1 MLFQSK
7 DRFLYF
13 IKVKIN
19 LFLNILKLFNLKN
32 EKKSSSR
39 KFNSTEVQTITSIPK
54 DSPMFASLELIF
66 PKDEKN
72 PKMSQIELQLRSN
85 LDSCIAKMN
94 ALADRT
100 GKALIKFSKTRSF
113 HELLKTQR
121 FLINVPDE
129 DGNTPIHL
137 CILYGNFDLLEI
149 FVDVALTIPD
159 QNLINLKN
167 HKNLTPLLI
176 AVYLEEIEVC
186 EFLLEANADLAQTD
200 IYGCN
205 AIHIAC
211 KKRNVYLLKTLI
223 KYVDKNCNYG
233 VVNSINHDGYTPLH
247 LAVLSQSIEMV
258 QELLYLKY
266 LKINIQD
273 KRAGL
278 TALHHASG
286 KLNLYLISNLLVKNE
301 NIQLDVRAYNGCTPL
316 HMSIANKNYL
326 ITCLLL
332 SQGANLNIQSDIPV
346 HCDSE
351 MFAMTLKKDNLLRR
365 CVEEVLSKLKENEKD
380 LKTGTGGSKLITDGE
395 DSKSDLA
402 DLTKKQDDILNETT
416 KNLIDISDV
425 KLSQEIKKIYDNE
438 SEKEKVD
445 DLNDLKSK
453 LALSQHNYD
462 SYYYAQNDSWV
473 SNIYVIYIFRL
484 MITS

>member
-1 MLFQSK
+1 M
-7 DRFLYF
+7 
-13 IKVKIN
+13 
-19 LFLNILKLFNLKN
+19 
-32 EKKSSSR
+32 KKEITSPSPSQKA
-39 KFNSTEVQTITSIPK
+39 KFSNVEVQTSVLIPK
-54 DSPMFASLELIF
+54 DSVIPVFTTLESIF
-66 PKDEKN
+66 PVDQKAKN
-72 PKMSQIELQLRSN
+72 MSPIEIQLRSN

-129 DGNTPIHL
+129 EGNTPIHL

-167 HKNLTPLLI
+167 HKNLTPLLV
-176 AVYLEEIEVC
+176 AVYLEETEVC
-186 EFLLEANADLAQTD
+186 ELLLEANADLALTD

-205 AIHIAC
+205 AIHVAC
-211 KKRNVYLLKTLI
+211 KKKNVNLLKTLI
-223 KYVDKNCNYG
+223 KYVDKNCNYS
-233 VVNSINHDGYTPLH
+233 VVNSVNHDGYTPLH
-247 LAVLSQSIEMV
+247 LAVLSQSLEMV

-278 TALHHASG
+278 TALHHAAG

-316 HMSIANKNYL
+316 HMSIANRNYL

-332 SQGANLNIQSDIPV
+332 SHGANLNIQSDIPV

-351 MFAMTLKKDNLLRR
+351 MFAMALKKDALLRR
-365 CVEEVLSKLKENEKD
+365 CIEDVLSKIKENGK
-380 LKTGTGGSKLITDGE
+380 
-395 DSKSDLA
+395 DSKA
-402 DLTKKQDDILNETT
+402 ELNEAKQISDEVDSKIGLEVKT
-416 KNLIDISDV
+416 NNFIDISDV

-438 SEKEKVD
+438 IEKDKTD

-462 SYYYAQNDSWV
+462 SYYYSQNDTWV
-473 SNIYVIYIFRL
+473 SIFVFCK
-484 MITS
+484 

>member
-1 MLFQSK
+1 MKTESSL
-7 DRFLYF
+7 LPH
-13 IKVKIN
+13 
-19 LFLNILKLFNLKN
+19 
-32 EKKSSSR
+32 KSR
-39 KFNSTEVQTITSIPK
+39 PVEVQTNIGIPK
-54 DSPMFASLELIF
+54 DSLIPLFTTLENIF
-66 PKDEKN
+66 PKDEKTV
-72 PKMSQIELQLRSN
+72 KMSQIELQLRSN

-137 CILYGNFDLLEI
+137 CVLYGNFDLLEI

-176 AVYLEEIEVC
+176 GVYLEEIEVC

-211 KKRNVYLLKTLI
+211 KKRNVNLLKTLI
-223 KYVDKNCNYG
+223 KYVDRNCNYG
-233 VVNSINHDGYTPLH
+233 VVNSISHDGYTPLH
-247 LAVLSQSIEMV
+247 LAILSQSVEMV

-278 TALHHASG
+278 TALHHAAG

-332 SQGANLNIQSDIPV
+332 SQGANLNIQSDIPI

-351 MFAMTLKKDNLLRR
+351 IFAMALKKDNLLRR
-365 CVEEVLSKLKENEKD
+365 CIEEVLSKLKESGKE
-380 LKTGTGGSKLITDGE
+380 LSIKTEPDENKLITDSE
-395 DSKSDLA
+395 DPKEALTDLA
-402 DLTKKQDDILNETT
+402 KKKDDISQGET
-416 KNLIDISDV
+416 KCVIDLSDV
-425 KLSQEIKKIYDNE
+425 KLSQEIKKIFEDE
-438 SEKEKVD
+438 CEKEKLED
-445 DLNDLKSK
+445 INDLKSK

-462 SYYYAQNDSWV
+462 SFYYAQNDSWV
-473 SNIYVIYIFRL
+473 NIFIFF
-484 MITS
+484 